1 MLSHSLPW
9 GCKGAEIRTPCVEAQ
24 SPQGSQ
30 GARFMSAQ
38 VQPFISTVPGTLDT
52 KGRVCIPAPYRQI
65 LAAQNTQGVYLCPS
79 FSEAAL
85 ECFGEDVLQAFNR
98 QIAEIN
104 PFFTK
109 DFNAKAA
116 VILGETK
123 LLPLDENGRVRLPGE
138 LIAHAGLNDG
148 VVFVGMGTKFQ
159 IWEPAQFEEIR
170 AARLKEALAAFNA
183 DGGA

>member
-1 MLSHSLPW
+1 
-9 GCKGAEIRTPCVEAQ
+9 
-24 SPQGSQ
+24 
-30 GARFMSAQ
+30 MSAQ

-79 FSEAAL
+79 FSEATL
-85 ECFGEDVLQAFNR
+85 ECFGEEVLQAFNR

-104 PFFTK
+104 PFFAK

-116 VILGETK
+116 IVLGETK
-123 LLPLDENGRVRLPGE
+123 LLPFDENGRVRLPEE
-138 LIAHAGLNDG
+138 LIAHAGLKDG

-159 IWEPAQFEEIR
+159 IWEPERFREAR
-170 AARLKEALAAFNA
+170 AALLKRALEVFNA
-183 DGGA
+183 EGGA